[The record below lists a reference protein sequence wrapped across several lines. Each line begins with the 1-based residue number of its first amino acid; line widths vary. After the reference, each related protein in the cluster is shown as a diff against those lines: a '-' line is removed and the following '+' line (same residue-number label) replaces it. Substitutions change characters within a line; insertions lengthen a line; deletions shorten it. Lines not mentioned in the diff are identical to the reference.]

1 MKTFVAKPLEV
12 KRDWFVIDYRRLH
25 HYHQCC

>member
-12 KRDWFVIDYRRLH
+12 KRDWFVIDAKGK
-25 HYHQCC
+25 